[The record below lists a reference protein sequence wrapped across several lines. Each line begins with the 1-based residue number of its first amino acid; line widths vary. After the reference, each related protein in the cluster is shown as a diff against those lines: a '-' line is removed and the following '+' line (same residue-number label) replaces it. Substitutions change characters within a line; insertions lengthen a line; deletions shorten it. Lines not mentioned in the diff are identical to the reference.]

1 MHPTDASKPIAPADP
16 SPASGAVRLWLRV
29 FGTGVA
35 IVAALLLW
43 TLLTPPFRGDLT
55 RLGRL
60 SETEFGP
67 TQPTRPIDRALR
79 VSSALHEADVLVIGD
94 SFSAPLLWQS
104 ALVKRGLKVATANWL
119 TIGPVCADLGAVL
132 RAQGF
137 RGSAV
142 VIESV
147 ERGLEGHLNA
157 SLACAHMRPGRLQ
170 THQTARDWDTAGAF
184 GLNTSETLLTG
195 LLTTLHTRSARQS
208 AAEELVHQRDGA
220 GLVRIQRVPDGCQRF
235 SHRLCERGLFFVDD
249 RTAAPFTPASVARM
263 QQLASRH
270 PDLSITWLVL
280 PNKSSI
286 YLQPDRAATVGATLE
301 TAGLGPDLFGDFVS
315 LSRQTRD
322 LYSPNDTHTSTEGYR
337 AVGQRV
343 LDWLDARTPTSTR
356 CRTAPDSPTPPP
368 AAKSACR

>member
-1 MHPTDASKPIAPADP
+1 MRSTDP
-16 SPASGAVRLWLRV
+16 SSTSGAVQLWLRV
-29 FGTGVA
+29 FGIVVA

-67 TQPTRPIDRALR
+67 TQPSRPVERALR

-104 ALVKRGLKVATANWL
+104 ALVTRGLKVATANWL

-147 ERGLEGHLNA
+147 ERGLEGHLDA
-157 SLACAHMRPGRLQ
+157 SLACAHMRPGRIQ
-170 THQTARDWDTAGAF
+170 TRQTARDWDTVGPF
-184 GLNTSETLLTG
+184 GLNTSETLFTG
-195 LLTTLHTRSARQS
+195 LLTTLNTRHTRLSD
-208 AAEELVHQRDGA
+208 AEELVHHTNGA
-220 GLVRIQRVPDGCQRF
+220 DRVRIQRVPDGCQRF

-249 RTAAPFTPASVARM
+249 RTAAPFKPASVARM

-286 YLQPDRAATVGATLE
+286 YLQPDRAATVGTTLE
-301 TAGLGPDLFGDFVS
+301 TAGLGPDLFGDFVR

-337 AVGQRV
+337 VVGQRV
-343 LDWLDARTPTSTR
+343 VDWLNTRAPAANPTPTPTSAR